1 MERREFNVLSALA
14 LLGGA
19 TITVTGCGGG
29 NPMGASGMGG
39 GSVTGAIS
47 ANHGHAA
54 TITGAQ
60 LDAGGD
66 LSLHIQFQADH
77 DHLVA
82 LTAAQVVDIRNGNS
96 VARESTET
104 NDHHHTVT
112 FAGGSRNSG
121 SGY

>member
-1 MERREFNVLSALA
+1 MERREFTALSALA

-19 TITVTGCGGG
+19 TITVTGCSG
-29 NPMGASGMGG
+29 NPAGASGMGG

-54 TITGAQ
+54 AVTGAQ

-66 LSLHIQFQADH
+66 LSVHIQFQADH
-77 DHLVA
+77 DHVVA
-82 LTAAQVVDIRNGNS
+82 LTSAQVVDVRNGKT
-96 VARESTET
+96 VAKESTET